1 MTPADF
7 RRSAVRNRARFDQ
20 LDADNKAAL
29 RRLDGETLYSLTAT
43 LMEALDAL
51 EGKGPLAITRPVA
64 ELTVRLALV
73 EVAQALNDRTESEVA
88 DA

>member
-29 RRLDGETLYSLTAT
+29 RRLDGQTLYSLTAT
-43 LMEALDAL
+43 LIEALDAL

>member
-1 MTPADF
+1 MTPSDF

-29 RRLDGETLYSLTAT
+29 RRLDGQTLYSLTAT
-43 LMEALDAL
+43 LIEALDAL

>member
-20 LDADNKAAL
+20 LAAGNQDALKQ
-29 RRLDGETLYSLTAT
+29 LDVETLYSLTAT
-43 LMEALDAL
+43 LIEALDAL
-51 EGKGPLAITRPVA
+51 EGKGPFAITRPVA

-88 DA
+88 DG

>member
-1 MTPADF
+1 MTPRDF

-20 LDADNKAAL
+20 LAADNHAAL
-29 RRLDGETLYSLTAT
+29 RKIDSETLYSLTAT
-43 LMEALDAL
+43 LIEALDAL

-64 ELTVRLALV
+64 QLTVRLALV
-73 EVAQALNDRTESEVA
+73 EIAQALNDRTESEVG